1 MEEKEKEKGKK
12 MTSPKGITSYYEQV
26 SAPANSPVS
35 WCPNDKKSSLGP
47 FAIACLIPFLDPGG
61 IDVIPD
67 RTFVHA
73 KLTCSLQFMNLF
85 CFTSEF
91 GICVAL
97 RIITCKN

>member
-1 MEEKEKEKGKK
+1 MVEEKEKEKGKK

-61 IDVIPD
+61 IDIIS
-67 RTFVHA
+67 R
-73 KLTCSLQFMNLF
+73 QNL
-85 CFTSEF
+85 CACKTYMFTSIHESLLF
-91 GICVAL
+91 YQ
-97 RIITCKN
+97 